1 MLVIKLLKKKNPDS
15 VVVKLWDN
23 KKTHAL
29 ICLGIWIIF
38 FLFVYIIVVLPYYD
52 NNDNSMNRVDNSIDN
67 VTTENVITFE
77 GMKNKL
83 LNGEYDYKYT
93 INTSLGKTIYTGSK
107 TQEKDLGYKENSEG
121 LVKYEINNDGIF
133 KINMDEKIPIED
145 LYIGLN
151 ESFFDIQKI
160 YELTTNLTENI
171 DEEKNEISYENE
183 NMKIV
188 FKINEQ
194 SILSINIKDN
204 DDDYLLEF
212 SNIK

>member
-151 ESFFDIQKI
+151 ENFFDIQKI